1 MELKGKAA
9 KEITS
14 ADCIIVTEL
23 LLSNIIDKLT
33 IDELIAFLSSFIIN
47 QNIIDFEDP
56 DISENFTNAIND
68 FKKIYDNLIEIEKNE
83 NFEENTYN
91 RRIGFYLAK
100 PIQSW
105 MLGKHFNEILN
116 ECEMEEGK
124 IFSMINRM
132 VTFFDS
138 ICEFYKVLGNTTLGE
153 KFVNAK
159 SILLR
164 EIMTCQSLYLDD
176 DLDIDHI

>member
-1 MELKGKAA
+1 
-9 KEITS
+9 
-14 ADCIIVTEL
+14 
-23 LLSNIIDKLT
+23 
-33 IDELIAFLSSFIIN
+33 
-47 QNIIDFEDP
+47 
-56 DISENFTNAIND
+56 
-68 FKKIYDNLIEIEKNE
+68 
-83 NFEENTYN
+83 
-91 RRIGFYLAK
+91 
-100 PIQSW
+100 

-138 ICEFYKVLGNTTLGE
+138 ICEFYKVLGNTTLAE

>member
-1 MELKGKAA
+1 
-9 KEITS
+9 
-14 ADCIIVTEL
+14 
-23 LLSNIIDKLT
+23 
-33 IDELIAFLSSFIIN
+33 
-47 QNIIDFEDP
+47 
-56 DISENFTNAIND
+56 
-68 FKKIYDNLIEIEKNE
+68 
-83 NFEENTYN
+83 
-91 RRIGFYLAK
+91 
-100 PIQSW
+100 